1 MERGWR
7 REGEDGAEDV
17 GVSERAVEKHGA
29 WLEGGFCSW
38 TAVWDG
44 GSRRRGVCEGRGWAC
59 VELTKAGCGGGGGI
73 EDMLGVWLESIG
85 QFGVLMRSVFDVKVV
100 TSLGSSL

>member
-1 MERGWR
+1 
-7 REGEDGAEDV
+7 
-17 GVSERAVEKHGA
+17 
-29 WLEGGFCSW
+29 
-38 TAVWDG
+38 
-44 GSRRRGVCEGRGWAC
+44 
-59 VELTKAGCGGGGGI
+59 VELTEAGCGGGGGI